1 MPRRISSELL
11 LVVSS
16 ERIGYEGQE
25 GLRFAKGID
34 LIPAQHRNQ
43 PFKLADDEQGPD
55 TARLLKQ
62 RHLTS
67 RLCGSD
73 LLATILTEGADG
85 ILSKT

>member
-1 MPRRISSELL
+1 MLCGISSELL

-25 GLRFAKGID
+25 GLGFAKGID
-34 LIPAQHRNQ
+34 LIPAQHKNQ
-43 PFKLADDEQGPD
+43 PLKLADDEQGTD

-73 LLATILTEGADG
+73 LLASISIVEADG